1 MQPVRVEPVGNFT
14 QTHQLFDK
22 NQSPRQLAFN
32 SAGSIVCLYTSQWLE
47 CYSGTDK
54 WTKFFSWSP
63 STDRC
68 LNDAYGDVREW
79 LVTSVSFFDNAYVRD
94 LPSTSTSTALC
105 VLLNNQPQDCSV
117 VCYFPDVKK
126 CARAILISLRGL
138 LNTCEWVP
146 PPCSLAQAIDPPPVD
161 RDRSTLFLETLDIS
175 NIEAKRNS
183 SEKQVAEQFSGCL
196 AVGFQQGYLGL
207 LDMCLSWPR
216 DGDSSGQVESAVAM
230 EKTQLLQ
237 LVRNNQRI
245 SFDASSME
253 HTIVYFDAS
262 VVRWNEF
269 QYKSVSGKVLRAIP
283 AASVY
288 VSTLR
293 YIPNTQTLA
302 VGFSFGGWQLWSL
315 GAMCLEFSLRQ
326 LPSPAA
332 VASIT
337 FQEPSDDP
345 RFCCYLWVGWQSR
358 IMDKVDEDSTLPE
371 DPKSVY
377 NNAQAKLYQLFYRHR
392 HEDPTSVPGDPTYRY
407 QELIGLSERLST
419 LLFTSYKIPDPFPD
433 QLLNIQPIRTAQ
445 NEGNSGPY
453 AAHLVALVWR
463 INAST
468 IRIGLFDLDR
478 WYHAQL
484 PTYIRSDNSFFAVF
498 DASVPRDGATL
509 LNGQLLSSSL
519 ASFWSKIASRE
530 RQLTSVW
537 EPTGTVNTTRH
548 PSHHSLYGATVA
560 NPVPEVC
567 LRPSALSFDFL
578 VGWCLQ
584 PDKSGPGG
592 LALVQFT
599 SRQEACLM
607 LLSKHLS
614 SPSAT
619 GLSQGRF
626 EINDWLSEAW
636 VTGLLEAPGLDP
648 LDDEDLERLLRLSN
662 ELTDLSEYR
671 KQRST
676 EGARV
681 GFRLTYG
688 DDLDADMLQELDILL
703 RNESIST
710 DAATGRPAKRQ
721 KTLSSSNAPSSSHAD
736 PSSSTTL
743 PSTVV
748 LSPAWVLLANCLLE
762 HGHLVGL
769 KSVDQL
775 AAGCG
780 PCAPCSPQFRRVWL
794 WLRFRRLKARFDR
807 QTVPLFAAQTNNL
820 SGSFSVVDFTELG
833 STSGQLQHLSSVAQY
848 WFGNSQAV
856 EISAEDT
863 AQSTPF
869 WIVIQTFATYTRL
882 VAFLCRMGLLPQ
894 SQNTTMDLVKLV
906 SHAGSG
912 APEPLL
918 SPYHHQ
924 LFVHLL
930 NHLYARSHPSVDYD
944 AEDVDEQLLHKPTLS
959 DAVLDAAVTGSI
971 APDSTASSVCD
982 YRSVWWEQE
991 EASTSGPWLGEN
1003 LQPSY
1008 PPKRLQ
1014 SVCALWQLPSN
1025 PAVLRARLGLL
1036 GFLLCDATAAVA
1048 LVQETAPR
1056 PTGDRNQTSRMLAL
1070 KLCQHVMSLFAKEF
1084 PTCRPLLP
1092 TIFILWLI
1100 DRGFFKES
1108 LSVQL
1113 ISFVTNVKLGL
1124 HCRAPKLVQLFPNQ
1138 TAVLE
1143 RYLKSSGHA
1152 DVFRRLT
1159 QLFRLPPVQEVIP
1172 STTERRDLVAD
1183 FQATGAPFLALSRLR
1198 RALCKMQAIHM
1209 DDPIPNDITEK
1220 AERMAREAF
1229 IHVAEACRH
1238 AGRLGD
1244 LVNLGLSSS
1253 EAQILV
1259 DHYWRSGLYDV
1270 LFHCLLARKQYS
1282 NALSVFEEC
1291 RRHGYCDIPSTA
1303 PTSQDNTKTTLNF
1316 ISKLLSDSLPA
1327 YTDDIWSQEGDKPSK
1342 IARAL
1347 TCLFSDSTGE
1357 REATVPNL
1365 YAVAYRRDSAVTCPL
1380 TTTKE
1385 ETVLKR
1391 SRKREYSHTDL
1402 TGFSSDEESSSP
1414 GRFKVNRL
1422 LGTAKKSS
1430 SEFWETFHELEGIR
1444 RSYNLSSTCAK
1455 WNDSSF
1461 LSQPSVRPSVAESR
1475 QSKNNTD
1482 RLFKSIYTPPP
1493 HRHRKVQDEP
1503 RRRSPLH
1510 ARRSYR
1516 PVLGDTHTPV
1526 SILKSPAPPKPLSL
1540 SPTPVANGSTTAEEH
1555 HLDATLDEVDSDVTL
1570 NLSTIRPSCASLTAT
1585 PLVHTPTPH
1594 SSVTSVF
1601 TYPAPH
1607 RLSMTRLSP
1616 NETEEQEKVIKSE
1629 PEFHFAVPLS
1639 QPFKKPASPPKSST
1653 SSAAHAVA
1661 LPDTEDN
1668 MVITPVRLS
1677 HQDEMART
1685 SSNPP
1690 VSGPVSP
1697 IKKTVHQPSETLPP
1711 WRFLSTSS
1719 SQPDRLKSHL
1729 EDKPLGTSSVVG
1741 DARLVEDDSMDLD
1754 DTASVTSSM
1763 SESSMSLET
1772 PRRSGRRVRPPK
1784 RYDPSIFK

>member
-1 MQPVRVEPVGNFT
+1 MQPVHVEPVGNFT
-14 QTHQLFDK
+14 QAHRLFDK
-22 NQSPRQLAFN
+22 NQLPRQLAFN

-54 WTKFFSWSP
+54 WIKLFSWSP

-68 LNDAYGDVREW
+68 LNDAYGDVRDW
-79 LVTSVSFFDNAYVRD
+79 LVASVCFFDNAYVRD
-94 LPSTSTSTALC
+94 LPSTSTALC

-117 VCYFPDVKK
+117 VCYFPDVTK
-126 CARAILISLRGL
+126 CARAVLISLRGL

-146 PPCSLAQAIDPPPVD
+146 PPCSLVQAVDPPPVD

-216 DGDSSGQVESAVAM
+216 DGDSSGQVELAVAM

-269 QYKSVSGKVLRAIP
+269 QYKSVSGKVLRAVP

-315 GAMCLEFSLRQ
+315 SAMCLEFSLRQ

-358 IMDKVDEDSTLPE
+358 IMDKVDEDSTQPE

-419 LLFTSYKIPDPFPD
+419 LLFTSNKIPDPFPD
-433 QLLNIQPIRTAQ
+433 QLLNIQPIRTAH

-453 AAHLVALVWR
+453 AAHLVALIWR

-498 DASVPRDGATL
+498 DASVPRDGVTL

-537 EPTGTVNTTRH
+537 EPTGTVNNTRH
-548 PSHHSLYGATVA
+548 PSHHSLYGATMA

-614 SPSAT
+614 STSAT
-619 GLSQGRF
+619 GPSQGRF

-676 EGARV
+676 EAARV

-736 PSSSTTL
+736 PSSSISL

-769 KSVDQL
+769 KSLDQL

-780 PCAPCSPQFRRVWL
+780 PCTPCSPQFRRVWL

-833 STSGQLQHLSSVAQY
+833 FTSGQLQHLSSVAQY
-848 WFGNSQAV
+848 WFGNNQAV
-856 EISAEDT
+856 EIGAEDT

-869 WIVIQTFATYTRL
+869 WKVIQTFAAYTRL

-894 SQNTTMDLVKLV
+894 SQNTTMDLVRLV
-906 SHAGSG
+906 NHAGSG

-930 NHLYARSHPSVDYD
+930 NHLYARSHPSVDED
-944 AEDVDEQLLHKPTLS
+944 AEELDEQLLHRPTLS
-959 DAVLDAAVTGSI
+959 DAVLDTAVTGLI
-971 APDSTASSVCD
+971 ATDSTDSPVSD

-991 EASTSGPWLGEN
+991 EASSSGPWLGEN

-1025 PAVLRARLGLL
+1025 PTVLKARLGLL

-1048 LVQETAPR
+1048 LVHETAPR
-1056 PTGDRNQTSRMLAL
+1056 STGDRNQTSRMLAL

-1092 TIFILWLI
+1092 TIFALWLI

-1108 LSVQL
+1108 LSIQL
-1113 ISFVTNVKLGL
+1113 ISFVTSVKLGS
-1124 HCRAPKLVQLFPNQ
+1124 HCRTPKLVQIFPNQ

-1143 RYLKSSGHA
+1143 RYLKSSGHV

-1159 QLFRLPPVQEVIP
+1159 QLFRLPPAQEMISSNP
-1172 STTERRDLVAD
+1172 QRCDLVAD

-1259 DHYWRSGLYDV
+1259 DHYWHSGHYDI

-1291 RRHGYCDIPSTA
+1291 RRRGYCDIPSTA
-1303 PTSQDNTKTTLNF
+1303 PNSQDNTETTLNF

-1327 YTDDIWSQEGDKPSK
+1327 YTDDIGPQEGDKPSK

-1357 REATVPNL
+1357 RETTVPNM
-1365 YAVAYRRDSAVTCPL
+1365 YTVAYRRDSAVTCPL
-1380 TTTKE
+1380 TTKKE
-1385 ETVLKR
+1385 ETVLER
-1391 SRKREYSHTDL
+1391 SRKREYSHPDL
-1402 TGFSSDEESSSP
+1402 AGFSSDEESSSP
-1414 GRFKVNRL
+1414 GLFKVNRL

-1444 RSYNLSSTCAK
+1444 RSYNLSSTGAK

-1461 LSQPSVRPSVAESR
+1461 LSQPSVRPSMAKSR

-1493 HRHRKVQDEP
+1493 QRQRKVQDEP
-1503 RRRSPLH
+1503 RRRSTLH

-1526 SILKSPAPPKPLSL
+1526 SILKSPAPPKPPNV
-1540 SPTPVANGSTTAEEH
+1540 SPTANGSATAEEH

-1601 TYPAPH
+1601 TYPAPQ

-1616 NETEEQEKVIKSE
+1616 NEMEEQEKVIKSE

-1639 QPFKKPASPPKSST
+1639 QPFKKPASPPKPAST
-1653 SSAAHAVA
+1653 VAHEAV

-1677 HQDEMART
+1677 HQEEMAPT
-1685 SSNPP
+1685 SLNPP
-1690 VSGPVSP
+1690 ASGPISP
-1697 IKKTVHQPSETLPP
+1697 IGKTVHQPSETLPP
-1711 WRFLSTSS
+1711 WRFLHTSS
-1719 SQPDRLKSHL
+1719 NQPDHLKSHP
-1729 EDKPLGTSSVVG
+1729 EDKRLDTSSVAG
-1741 DARLVEDDSMDLD
+1741 DARLAEDDSMDLD